1 MYVCVRVLLGAAAGA
16 VGNCVWCHWG
26 RGVGPVLFGQV
37 GGVSQGRRVS
47 QEWRCGQLMTR
58 ILFFGGFT

>member
-1 MYVCVRVLLGAAAGA
+1 MYVCARVLLGAAAGA
-16 VGNCVWCHWG
+16 VGDDVWCHRG

-47 QEWRCGQLMTR
+47 REWRCGQL
-58 ILFFGGFT
+58 